1 MPQADHSAVNAATEH
16 RALIATCGDG
26 KRHVKAKA
34 DAQAEHLAGGGKRL
48 FIKKKKR
55 RRGDKP
61 RAF

>member
-34 DAQAEHLAGGGKRL
+34 DAPAEHLAGGGKRL
-48 FIKKKKR
+48 FF
-55 RRGDKP
+55 RGK
-61 RAF
+61 